1 VGYDEAPNK
10 ANNWLHGT
18 CGYFAVLQ
26 NPYSKD
32 KKIIILSG
40 ISGPAKHTLAQM
52 LTGCKNESM
61 TMNNYA
67 GCFDKGMAEFYKGY
81 PVKGIQ
87 IDINVDPINLM

>member
-10 ANNWLHGT
+10 ANNCLHGT

-40 ISGPAKHTLAQM
+40 ISGPATLALAQM
-52 LTGCKNESM
+52 LTG
-61 TMNNYA
+61 
-67 GCFDKGMAEFYKGY
+67 YKGY